1 MRISL
6 QIEKAEL
13 GPIGTNAYL
22 LWHEAEKEAVLIDAP
37 PDCEK
42 WVFPFLEE
50 RSLSLKELWLT
61 HGHWDHMGGASKVIK
76 NETPVVGHRA
86 DQMLF
91 EQPQLMSTFAIPG
104 MELEPI
110 KITKWIEH
118 GDSLNLFGHKVE
130 VFHCPGH
137 CPGNVIF
144 WIEDC
149 GVCFVGDVIFEG
161 SVGRADL
168 PGGDFSV
175 LEQSIRNHVYQLPE
189 ETIIYPGHGPNTTVR
204 REKAGNPFVRPL

>member
-1 MRISL
+1 M
-6 QIEKAEL
+6 
-13 GPIGTNAYL
+13 
-22 LWHEAEKEAVLIDAP
+22 D
-37 PDCEK
+37 
-42 WVFPFLEE
+42 FPFLEE
-50 RSLSLKELWLT
+50 DHLSLKELWLT

-91 EQPQLMSTFAIPG
+91 EQPELMSTFAIPG

-130 VFHCPGH
+130 VFIVRGI
-137 CPGNVIF
+137 VQVMLF

-149 GVCFVGDVIFEG
+149 GFVCG
-161 SVGRADL
+161 
-168 PGGDFSV
+168 
-175 LEQSIRNHVYQLPE
+175 
-189 ETIIYPGHGPNTTVR
+189 
-204 REKAGNPFVRPL
+204 